1 MKRKTAILLL
11 IFDVICINLAYFLSL
26 YSRFGGN
33 VLMIFANSFIRHIP
47 IILFI
52 KIFVFYGFKLYK
64 SLWEFASI
72 DELVEVVEAT
82 VISNI
87 ISVFYLLVVNAGLPV
102 NIYLMVLIL
111 DMAFIGGSRF
121 CIRILRRFKTQ
132 LRVTDKNFKKVLIVG
147 AGAAGSMVIR
157 ELRNHNG
164 LNSKPVAIIDD
175 DLAKKNLNINGIP
188 VVGNRNDIVHICK
201 KYNIDEIIIA
211 IPSASRKDIKE
222 IVNECKKTRCK
233 TKILPG
239 VYEIIDGKVNVSTI
253 REVDISDLLGRE
265 EVKLDMEGINQ
276 YINGK
281 RILVTG
287 GGGSIGSEL
296 CRQIANFSP
305 KELIVFDI
313 YENNAYDIQ
322 NELLRKHKDLPLTVV
337 IGSVRDRKCL
347 EELFREKKI
356 DIVFHAAAHKHVPL
370 MEHSPKEAIK
380 NNVFGTLNVVELADK
395 YNVSKFVLIS
405 TDKAVNPTNVMGA
418 TKRIAEMIIQTKNRT
433 SNTEYVAVRFG
444 NVLGS
449 NGSVIPL
456 FKKQIEEGGPVTV
469 THPEVVRY
477 FMTIPEA
484 CQLVL
489 QSGAMA
495 KGGEIF
501 VLDMGEPVK
510 ILDLARDLI
519 KLSGFEPDVDI
530 KIEITGLR
538 PGEKLYEE
546 PLLNDSTVT
555 KTAHNKIYVEKPMV
569 HDYSKLEQ
577 GLNRLKN
584 ALEYGSNDLIRS
596 ILSDIVPTYKYKR
609 EEEKRA
615 SDIGLTR
622 DSYGEVAVAHDN

>member
-11 IFDVICINLAYFLSL
+11 IFDVICINLAYFLPL

-121 CIRILRRFKTQ
+121 CIRILRRFKIQ

-175 DLAKKNLNINGIP
+175 DPAKKNLNINGIP

-418 TKRIAEMIIQTKNRT
+418 TKRITEMIIQTKNMT
-433 SNTEYVAVRFG
+433 SNTDFVAVRFG

>member
-1 MKRKTAILLL
+1 MKRKTAVLLL
-11 IFDVICINLAYFLSL
+11 GFDVVFINLSYLLSL
-26 YSRFGGN
+26 YSRFGDSISI
-33 VLMIFANSFIRHIP
+33 VLTHSLIKHIP

-82 VISNI
+82 IISNI
-87 ISVFYLLVVNAGLPV
+87 ISIFYLLVVNAGLPV
-102 NIYLMVLIL
+102 SIYLMVLVL
-111 DMAFIGGSRF
+111 DMVFIGGNRF
-121 CIRILRRFKTQ
+121 CIRIVRRLKAQ
-132 LRVTDKNFKKVLIVG
+132 SRITDKNSKRVLIVG

-175 DLAKKNLNINGIP
+175 DPTKKNLNINGIP

-222 IVNECKKTRCK
+222 IVNECKKTKCK

-239 VYEIIDGKVNVSTI
+239 VYEIIDGRVNVSTI
-253 REVDISDLLGRE
+253 REVDIGDLLGRE
-265 EVKLDMEGINQ
+265 EIRLDMEDIYR
-276 YINGK
+276 YIKGK

-296 CRQIANFSP
+296 CRQIANYNP
-305 KELIVFDI
+305 KELIIFDI
-313 YENNAYDIQ
+313 YENSAYDIQ
-322 NELLRKHKDLPLTVV
+322 IELLRKHKDLPLRVV
-337 IGSVRDRKCL
+337 IGSITDKKAL
-347 EELFREKKI
+347 EEVFSERKI

-370 MEHSPKEAIK
+370 MEFSPKEAVK
-380 NNVFGTLNVVELADK
+380 NNVFGTLNVVEAADK

-418 TKRIAEMIIQTKNRT
+418 TKRITEMIIQIKNMT
-433 SNTEYVAVRFG
+433 SKTDFVAVRFG

-489 QSGAMA
+489 QSGSMA

-510 ILDLARDLI
+510 IIDLARDLI

-546 PLLNDSTVT
+546 PLLGNGTVVRT
-555 KTAHNKIYVEKPMV
+555 VHNKIYVEKPMV
-569 HDYSKLEQ
+569 HDNSKLEQ
-577 GLNRLKN
+577 GLNRLRN
-584 ALEYGSNDLIRS
+584 ALEYGNNDLIRS
-596 ILSDIVPTYKYKR
+596 ILSDIVPTYKYNK
-609 EEEKRA
+609 EEEKYV
-615 SDIGLTR
+615 SEIGISG
-622 DSYGEVAVAHDN
+622 DSFGEVAVAHDD